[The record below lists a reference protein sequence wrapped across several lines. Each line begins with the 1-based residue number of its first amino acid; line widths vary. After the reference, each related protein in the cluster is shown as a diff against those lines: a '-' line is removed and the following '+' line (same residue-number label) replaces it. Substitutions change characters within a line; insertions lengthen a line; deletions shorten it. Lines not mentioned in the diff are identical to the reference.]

1 MTTSRKGTDVT
12 FDATLDAAFKA
23 RLPLLYLETAEE
35 VRAVAAITDAAHA
48 QRNRRAVWSW
58 TSALGLIDPD
68 GKSIS
73 NTTNPARALQHAAG
87 VTDPSVFIFCDL
99 HAYFGGEHRPGDP
112 AIVRTVR
119 ETALEFRHG
128 DVSRTLVVTA
138 PVRVIPPEL
147 DELTHLF
154 DFPLPTAAEIR
165 DLLDTMI
172 ENNAG
177 DIRVVADDADRESL
191 VQAALGLTMA
201 EAENAFAQA
210 MVNDGKLTGDD
221 IRVVLHEKRQVVRKS
236 GVLEFVT
243 GDLDLDDVGGLN
255 NLKRWLARRNGSWL
269 PSAHEYGLPS
279 PKGVLITGVPGCGKS
294 MTAKAT
300 AASWGLPLLR
310 LDIGRIFSGLVGSSE
325 QNLRT
330 AIATAEAVA
339 PCILWVD
346 EIEKG
351 FSNTT
356 GQGDSGTTARVFGTF
371 LTWMQEKKHPVF
383 VVATANNI
391 DALPPEFMRKGRFD
405 EIFFVDLPTTVEREV
420 IWSLQLAA
428 HATPANGLDAIAN
441 DVAAVAALVAA
452 SENHSGAEI
461 EQAVVAALYEGF
473 SGRQTITADVVNRVV
488 ATMIPLAVT
497 QAEEVQRIRA
507 WAAQRAVGATG
518 AEDLDAHDVA
528 ANGTE
533 THGALSSRR
542 GGRTVDY

>member
-1 MTTSRKGTDVT
+1 VT

-23 RLPLLYLETAEE
+23 RLPLLYLETGEE
-35 VRAVAAITDAAHA
+35 VRAIAAITDAAHA
-48 QRNRRAVWSW
+48 QRNRRAVWTW
-58 TSALGLIDPD
+58 TSALGLIGPD
-68 GKSIS
+68 RKTVS
-73 NTTNPARALQHAAG
+73 NTTNPARALQHIAG
-87 VTDPSVFIFCDL
+87 ITDPSVFILCDL
-99 HAYFGGEHRPGDP
+99 HAYFGSENRPGDP
-112 AIVRTVR
+112 TIVRTVR

-128 DVSRTLVVTA
+128 EVSRTLVITA

-154 DFPLPTAAEIR
+154 DFPLPTAEEIR
-165 DLLDTMI
+165 ELLDTMI
-172 ENNAG
+172 ENNARE
-177 DIRVVADDADRESL
+177 IRVSVDDAAREAL

-201 EAENAFAQA
+201 EAENAFARA
-210 MVNDGKLTGDD
+210 MVNEGRLTGDD
-221 IRVVLHEKRQVVRKS
+221 IGIVLDEKRQVVRKS
-236 GVLEFVT
+236 GVLEFVSA
-243 GDLDLDDVGGLN
+243 GLDLDDVGGLN
-255 NLKRWLARRNGSWL
+255 NLKRWLDRRNGSWL
-269 PSAHEYGLPS
+269 PSAREYGLPA

-294 MTAKAT
+294 LTAKAT

-371 LTWMQEKKHPVF
+371 LTWMQEKRHPVF

-405 EIFFVDLPTTVEREV
+405 EIFFVDLPTTVEREA

-428 HATPANGLDAIAN
+428 HATPVNGLARLADDA
-441 DVAAVAALVAA
+441 AAIGPLVAA

-473 SGRQTITADVVNRVV
+473 SGRQSITADVVSRVV
-488 ATMIPLAVT
+488 ETMIPLAVT
-497 QAEEVQRIRA
+497 QAEEVQRIRE
-507 WAAQRAVGATG
+507 WAAQRAVRATG
-518 AEDLDAHDVA
+518 AEDLDASEVRGDADADAV
-528 ANGTE
+528 
-533 THGALSSRR
+533 LSPRR